1 MIESDE
7 SGAARRTVPHPVLK
21 EYYERESERRHFVT
35 TLFDGSARYYDLA
48 GLLMALGS
56 GAFYRRRTLSQAG
69 LQRGMKLLDVATGTG
84 QVARAALGILADRRA
99 VIGVDPNATMLRE
112 ARRSLAIPLVRG
124 TAEALPFGAEQFDFL
139 SMGFALRHVADLEV
153 AFGEYLRV
161 LKPGGRVLLLEVTRP
176 RSAVGRSLVRVYL
189 RQIMPLVM
197 RLTTRSAQ
205 PGLLMKYY
213 WDTIAEC
220 VPPET
225 ILAVMRGSGFVQV
238 DRKVFGGIFS
248 EYVGTKP

>member
-1 MIESDE
+1 MEPDE
-7 SGAARRTVPHPVLK
+7 PGMARRTIPHPVLK
-21 EYYERESERRHFVT
+21 EYYQRESERRHFVT

-48 GLLMALGS
+48 GQMLALGS
-56 GAFYRRRTLSQAG
+56 GAFYRRRTLELAG
-69 LQRGMKLLDVATGTG
+69 LRRGMKLLDVATGTG
-84 QVARAALGILADRRA
+84 QVARAALRILEDRRA
-99 VIGVDPNATMLRE
+99 VVGVDPNASMLRE
-112 ARRSLAIPLVRG
+112 ARRSLPIPLVRG

-161 LKPGGRVLLLEVTRP
+161 LKPGGRVLLLEITRP
-176 RSAVGRSLVRVYL
+176 RSAVGRWLVRLYL
-189 RQIMPLVM
+189 HRVMPLVM

-225 ILAVMRGSGFVQV
+225 ILEVMRDRGFVQV
-238 DRKVFGGIFS
+238 GRRLFGGIFS